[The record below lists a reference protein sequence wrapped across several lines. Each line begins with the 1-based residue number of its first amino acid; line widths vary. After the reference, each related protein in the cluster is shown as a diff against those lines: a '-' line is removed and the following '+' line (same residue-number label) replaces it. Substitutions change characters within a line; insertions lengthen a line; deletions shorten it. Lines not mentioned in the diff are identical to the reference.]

1 MKVFVVDGGFGFF
14 KYLVLDGKCKVENV
28 PENPKGK
35 IRSCYKRTGEG
46 WKVGESALLETGSGY
61 VRTVDELIEMH
72 PIFVEHCQ
80 KAAGVSEVDV
90 LVVGLPLGAYE
101 EKAELLQ
108 KKLKNTVLQKNAN
121 AKIFVFP
128 QGLGGIKYFLSRH
141 PVKKGNVF
149 GIDVG
154 FNTVITTLYDVE
166 NKQILTGKTY
176 YRKGISDLVTSLL
189 LPRIRKFV
197 GDKTLTPQE
206 LNYLTE
212 HKKLQIGFE
221 IIDISY
227 EVEESTK
234 EYVDDLINFIAN
246 DLKSNFG
253 VITFE
258 HLVFFGGGA
267 NWLKGKLVSEKVNV
281 VILEEPEFANAYGFA
296 VKALELLSKAQ
307 PKQKQEQT

>member
-108 KKLKNTVLQKNAN
+108 KKLKNTVLQKTQTP
-121 AKIFVFP
+121 K
-128 QGLGGIKYFLSRH
+128 S
-141 PVKKGNVF
+141 
-149 GIDVG
+149 
-154 FNTVITTLYDVE
+154 
-166 NKQILTGKTY
+166 
-176 YRKGISDLVTSLL
+176 SSSL
-189 LPRIRKFV
+189 
-197 GDKTLTPQE
+197 
-206 LNYLTE
+206 
-212 HKKLQIGFE
+212 
-221 IIDISY
+221 
-227 EVEESTK
+227 
-234 EYVDDLINFIAN
+234 
-246 DLKSNFG
+246 
-253 VITFE
+253 
-258 HLVFFGGGA
+258 
-267 NWLKGKLVSEKVNV
+267 
-281 VILEEPEFANAYGFA
+281 
-296 VKALELLSKAQ
+296 KA
-307 PKQKQEQT
+307 